1 MQKIESDRVISIILA
16 IILVLFASLA
26 APKLPRSITKYLEN
40 PWLRFIIFIGIA
52 YMATH
57 DLVTAI
63 IAVIAVLVS
72 YQTLSIH
79 KITDTIMDKTTEL
92 MNTIPFPIQSQVY
105 KPVQQPVYESV
116 QNQLLK
122 PVQQPVY
129 ELEEPVY
136 KPVQQPVYE
145 LEEPVYKPVYELEE
159 PVYKP
164 FYELEEPVYKPVQQP
179 DYKLIQQHVYEST
192 QPVYE
197 STQPV
202 YESDEL
208 NNQISFYTKDT
219 ILKDPAIDNTTIINS
234 LIVGNPNLD
243 PVIISDFVNKAYFEE
258 LTKKESINNILVD
271 KMPINNND
279 ILFKTHRNYTK
290 KNTMKYLKGD
300 NVLLP
305 DDYSEPNIILLDDI
319 NGSPN
324 LLTDK
329 CTTKHQQNFNCNN
342 IPKNANENFNGFEY
356 DFENYGA
363 I

>member
-1 MQKIESDRVISIILA
+1 
-16 IILVLFASLA
+16 
-26 APKLPRSITKYLEN
+26 
-40 PWLRFIIFIGIA
+40 
-52 YMATH
+52 
-57 DLVTAI
+57 
-63 IAVIAVLVS
+63 
-72 YQTLSIH
+72 
-79 KITDTIMDKTTEL
+79 MDKTTEL

-136 KPVQQPVYE
+136 KPV
-145 LEEPVYKPVYELEE
+145 
-159 PVYKP
+159 
-164 FYELEEPVYKPVQQP
+164 YELEEPVYKPVQQP
-179 DYKLIQQHVYEST
+179 DYKLIQQPVYEST

-197 STQPV
+197 SD
-202 YESDEL
+202 ESDEL

-243 PVIISDFVNKAYFEE
+243 PAIISDFVNKAYFEE
-258 LTKKESINNILVD
+258 LTKKESINNISVD
-271 KMPINNND
+271 KMPINDND

-300 NVLLP
+300 TVLLP